1 MSDLESILDN
11 ISRLYRKIDGF
22 QQFSKNKI
30 VYSYWLEVEGE
41 LLSGGVCFD
50 NIDRLTDADSILR
63 AERKYREINHLPHRQ
78 GSQEKYKEFA
88 RS

>member
-22 QQFSKNKI
+22 QQFSKNRI
-30 VYSYWLEVEGE
+30 VYSYWLFVDGE
-41 LLSGGVCFD
+41 LFAGGISPD

-63 AERKYREINHLPHRQ
+63 AERKYREINHLPHRS
-78 GSQEKYKEFA
+78 SQDKYKEFA
-88 RS
+88 RT

>member
-30 VYSYWLEVEGE
+30 VYSYWLFVDGE
-41 LLSGGVCFD
+41 LFSGGINAD
-50 NIDRLTDADSILR
+50 NVDRLTDADSILR

-78 GSQEKYKEFA
+78 GSQERYKEFA

>member
-11 ISRLYRKIDGF
+11 ISRLYRKIDNF

-30 VYSYWLEVEGE
+30 VYSYWLFVDGE
-41 LLSGGVCFD
+41 LFSGGINAD
-50 NIDRLTDADSILR
+50 NVDRLTDADSILR